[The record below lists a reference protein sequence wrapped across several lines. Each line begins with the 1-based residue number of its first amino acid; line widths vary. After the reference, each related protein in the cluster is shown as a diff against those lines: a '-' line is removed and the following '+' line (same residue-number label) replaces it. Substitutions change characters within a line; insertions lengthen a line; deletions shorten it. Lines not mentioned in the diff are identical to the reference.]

1 MEEGR
6 FGEAAQHGAFGI
18 VEKGDLERSEKE
30 ELRGGAEAIRRT
42 RTLERQ
48 VRRQEGQARSLQ
60 RHV

>member
-6 FGEAAQHGAFGI
+6 VGEAVQHGAFGI

-30 ELRGGAEAIRRT
+30 ELRGGAESIRRT

>member
-6 FGEAAQHGAFGI
+6 VGEAAQHGAFGI

-60 RHV
+60 RLV